1 MINIELDAYEK
12 EDIIAYLT
20 YAKKQKELNRP
31 APSFTKG
38 GGSKFDS
45 TDYDINRINQ
55 LIVAMDRKGSR
66 INLSKNVDFREYIT
80 NDERRKIR
88 YKKEKEQREKIII

>member
-12 EDIIAYLT
+12 EDIITYLK
-20 YAKKQKELNRP
+20 YAKEQKELNRP
-31 APSFTKG
+31 ILNFNKG

-66 INLSKNVDFREYIT
+66 INLSKNVDFRDYIPK
-80 NDERRKIR
+80 DEKQKMR
-88 YKKEKEQREKIII
+88 YKREKELKEKMLI